1 MTSRGLTMLMATWVL
16 VAAGACSK
24 GKSSSGAGGGSSAGS
39 SESSSSSAGG
49 RSGSDG
55 GAGIIL
61 DAGAGLVDAASPLHD
76 AGRDGPTSA
85 DGSPVGGA
93 DARGSTGGKGGST
106 SGSGGSSK
114 VDAGPGPCQVVITA
128 ENSEKSL
135 TGLVP
140 GDNRTLTVRGTI
152 VWGTATR
159 TTPTWQWTVRGPDR
173 NTLTTMVDP
182 SAEIDTAKIQ
192 FPLLSS
198 GNYDISVSATTSCH
212 GSATAIAGQEWPQ
225 MFFVRVLPPATSGSS
240 SGQTCVNNATR
251 WCPSEDA
258 VPYEAVYPLSDM
270 TNVEMMIGLTKGTSV
285 VIDPAFG
292 PDPEAFPPKAIP
304 STIHIAPNLS
314 QHSRYSSWTIDGAS
328 DEKPFQAILN
338 GAPLQ
343 YDVLVVPAGT
353 GDPITFPPFRIGPL
367 LARDFP
373 WTSFNVTPGVTVRG
387 TVRVSGS
394 PLMGARV
401 LLRADTADQVTLPL
415 PSTWGTSQVTGSYS
429 LQARNDSYSTFSVI
443 VIPPVGTTLPLVT
456 VPNCIDLRRAN
467 DGDTLAD
474 VDFSWAALA
483 TTNLNVTVM
492 MPDGQSPASSVRV
505 RLLSQDEEN
514 KIPEPGVLTING
526 VGAGPASG
534 SLRLDATTNES
545 GVVTFG
551 AIPKA
556 GYHLVLVPPDELADA
571 AITTADLD
579 LTGVSNEEP
588 RIFQLTRKAKLT
600 GNISPKASS
609 AGGRL
614 LAIDTGTDILG
625 NTLSSSIDSEGNYT
639 LMADPGRTYRLSVEP
654 APRKNLPSR
663 IPLYGVTATSQSM
676 RQVDRW
682 LPTGLKVSGSVKFG
696 GKNVSGAIV
705 QVYCQ
710 QSGMDGC
717 MDPKNPTPDLPLPV
731 VETATQADGSYIY
744 YLPDPNSSP

>member
-1 MTSRGLTMLMATWVL
+1 
-16 VAAGACSK
+16 
-24 GKSSSGAGGGSSAGS
+24 
-39 SESSSSSAGG
+39 
-49 RSGSDG
+49 
-55 GAGIIL
+55 
-61 DAGAGLVDAASPLHD
+61 
-76 AGRDGPTSA
+76 
-85 DGSPVGGA
+85 
-93 DARGSTGGKGGST
+93 
-106 SGSGGSSK
+106 
-114 VDAGPGPCQVVITA
+114 VVITA

-152 VWGTATR
+152 TWGTTPR
-159 TTPTWQWTVRGPDR
+159 TTPTWQWTVKGPDR
-173 NTLTTMVDP
+173 NTLTTIVDP

-198 GNYDISVSATTSCH
+198 GSYEISVSVTSTCLGH
-212 GSATAIAGQEWPQ
+212 ATASAGQEWPQ
-225 MFFVRVLPPATSGSS
+225 MFYVRVLPPANSGSR
-240 SGQTCVNNATR
+240 SGQTCVNSATR

-258 VPYEAVYPLSDM
+258 IPYEAVYPLSDM
-270 TNVEMMIGLTKGTSV
+270 TNVEMMIGLSKGTSV
-285 VIDPAFG
+285 AIDPAFG
-292 PDPEAFPPKAIP
+292 PDPEAFPPRAIP

-328 DEKPFQAILN
+328 TNEKPLQAILN

-343 YDVLVVPAGT
+343 YDVLVVPTAT
-353 GDPITFPPFRIGPL
+353 SDPITFPPFRIGPL
-367 LARDFP
+367 LAKDFP

-387 TVRVSGS
+387 TVRVSGG

-415 PSTWGTSQVTGSYS
+415 PSTWGTSQITGDYS

-443 VIPPVGTTLPLVT
+443 LIPPVGTTLPQVT

-474 VDFSWAALA
+474 VNFTWYALA
-483 TTNLNVTVM
+483 TTNLSVTVM
-492 MPDGQSPASSVRV
+492 MPDGQSPASSVQV

-526 VGAGPASG
+526 VVAGPANG
-534 SLRLDATTNES
+534 SLRLDATTNQL

-556 GYHLVLVPPDELADA
+556 GYRLVLVPPDDWTDA

-579 LTGVSNEEP
+579 LTDVSNDEP
-588 RIFQLTRKAKLT
+588 RIFQLSRKTKLT
-600 GNISPKASS
+600 GNISPKGSS

-614 LAIDTGTDILG
+614 LAIDTGADILE

-654 APRKNLPSR
+654 APSKNLPTR
-663 IPLYGVTATSQSM
+663 IPLYGVTATNQSM
-676 RQVDRW
+676 RQVDRS

-696 GKNVSGAIV
+696 GKSVPGAVV

-744 YLPDPNSSP
+744 FLPDPNSSH